1 MKTFTDLEVLR
12 IKCTL
17 NYRHAIHKRVKR
29 HQETDETVQKLNNA
43 SRHYYALLANYFST
57 LSSLRSVNDVHK
69 QVAFKN
75 FHRNESKVIFHMLN
89 RNKQVTKIC
98 FSKLQKLSFGEEV
111 SSSPDK
117 TENLPFRSF
126 F

>member
-1 MKTFTDLEVLR
+1 M
-12 IKCTL
+12 
-17 NYRHAIHKRVKR
+17 RVKR
-29 HQETDETVQKLNNA
+29 HPETDESVQKLNSA

-57 LSSLRSVNDVHK
+57 LSSLGSVNDVHK

-89 RNKQVTKIC
+89 RNKQVTKFAFQNLKNCPLGKRYRHRPI
-98 FSKLQKLSFGEEV
+98 KL
-111 SSSPDK
+111 K
-117 TENLPFRSF
+117 TPFRSF